1 MSLSIARLG
10 AVVLLVAAGCAERPV
25 QVPVRQPIG
34 FPHDAHLAYFSSGQ
48 HRREKI
54 QMHLAAIG
62 QDSAPEEL
70 ADGRCAECHDDLADK
85 TACAGCHVLFQDPAL
100 RGDKPLRRCVAC
112 HRGAWSGTLARIA
125 GAETCIACHTVE
137 APVRLAG
144 DTRPA
149 LRLASAL
156 DIGLDPARREELP
169 WIQINTVPPNVYFS
183 HRAHVRRSV
192 ACTACHEDP
201 SALSAPPTS
210 MRAFSMTRCL
220 RCHAE
225 TGASTDCL
233 TCHK

>member
-1 MSLSIARLG
+1 MNIARLC
-10 AVVLLVAAGCAERPV
+10 VVAAIAAAGCAERPV

-54 QMHLAAIG
+54 QMHLTAIG

-70 ADGRCAECHDDLADK
+70 AEGKCAECHDDLAEK
-85 TACAGCHVLFQDPAL
+85 TACAGCHVLFQDSSL
-100 RGDKPLRRCVAC
+100 RENKPLRRCVAC
-112 HRGAWSGTLARIA
+112 HRGAWSGSVARIA
-125 GAETCIACHTVE
+125 GTDTCISCHAADT
-137 APVRLAG
+137 PVRLAG
-144 DTRPA
+144 ETRPA
-149 LRLASAL
+149 LTLASAR
-156 DIGLDPARREELP
+156 DVGLDTSRDAHLP

-192 ACTACHEDP
+192 ACTTCHEDV
-201 SALSAPPTS
+201 SALSTPPTS
-210 MRAFSMTRCL
+210 VRVFSMTRCL

-225 TGASTDCL
+225 NGASTDCL